1 MYSCLRQRRSPIYAV
16 YPVQLERIPSDA
28 DQKMFGEERM
38 TEALDSAG
46 NASLCD
52 LLGSVK
58 SSIDAFVGG
67 APQFDDITML
77 ALRYLGNK

>member
-1 MYSCLRQRRSPIYAV
+1 
-16 YPVQLERIPSDA
+16 
-28 DQKMFGEERM
+28 M
-38 TEALDSAG
+38 TEAHDSAG